1 MAETKTLSYPAS
13 EINNLLA
20 NVKSSATIA
29 RTVTSEVKGR
39 GDSLIDETAAFEMQS
54 KIYIN
59 MDELTDKFYVADF
72 NVGDIY
78 SGGRF
83 NCDKSK
89 LINAASSNKIV
100 LIPNSDVSDSGY
112 AVASVDLHTNITI
125 VFISHQFYF
134 RVYTSSD
141 VDYIEPDDISKY
153 DLPKLLNEI
162 PALAGELEENKSIV
176 SANANKLEHI
186 SESTSGVA
194 GIARGQFGVIP
205 NITTGELEALFDDL
219 KKSEFGIHAMRKLP
233 PLVRQIEADYIEK
246 TDNLENNKANIDG
259 RYENMTSGFAEN
271 LTGRGDAIFCSFTEQ
286 PTGGTLSIKSGVARF
301 KKIVGNTMRF
311 RQEWPN
317 PKFSNGVAPFS
328 SASSLSVNN
337 GVLRI
342 RKNATNARERTS
354 ASLTTIANKFY
365 YFSVEVRNV
374 ALPSGGTPL
383 IQVQGMTR
391 ALPATTLEDAQWH
404 RIEAFGQG
412 TRTLEVVIDARA
424 GMAEGSYIEVRNPQ
438 LFNISELGTLMCSIN
453 NADEFRKMFP
463 DEYYPY
469 SEKHKLIHMGNDY
482 IITQGFNAAEV
493 SGEGYSAELLGGK
506 TYYIGGSRVNLKSI
520 TFDGEAVSLEPD
532 MLFTPYKRGVLYC
545 EGHNVCVNLHHS
557 GYRDGEYQAFWQ
569 DARSIPKL
577 AEIFPNGMKS
587 VELTYDELT
596 EEYAVKRVEMVD
608 MASLE
613 WRALSSGVY
622 YAMISGIA
630 SAATVMCDIYTPA
643 TSPYTV
649 SNGYDTLV
657 DKTIY
662 AYRNSAGVVSGVI
675 IKDTN
680 YPDPT
685 QFIEN
690 IREGKIIYRL
700 ASEVKTRFREHEV
713 SLDYIVDDFG
723 TERVT
728 SLDTYAT
735 FPCAPMVAGIV
746 YDFNAVDE
754 IRSNRNNIADLLA
767 RVEALEAAIATP
779 IAEPIE
785 EEL

>member
-1 MAETKTLSYPAS
+1 MAEEKLILDYPADV
-13 EINNLLA
+13 INELLA
-20 NVKSSATIA
+20 TVKSSAT
-29 RTVTSEVKGR
+29 VGLPVVSEVTGE
-39 GDSLIDETAAFEMQS
+39 GDSLINATAARKLEV
-54 KIYIN
+54 KLITAIH
-59 MDELTDKFYVADF
+59 ELAAQCYVADF
-72 NVGDIY
+72 YVGDLI

-83 NCDKSK
+83 VCDKSK
-89 LINAASSNKIV
+89 LINAIAFEKIV
-100 LIPNSDVSDSGY
+100 LIPFSEGGTSGY
-112 AVASVDLHTNITI
+112 AVASVYAGSSITI
-125 VFISHQFYF
+125 TF
-134 RVYTSSD
+134 VYDRFFFKVVTSTD
-141 VDYIEPDDISKY
+141 IDYIEPEDIFKY
-153 DLPKLLNEI
+153 DLPTLLDKI
-162 PALAGELEENKSIV
+162 PTLAGELEENKSIV
-176 SANANKLEHI
+176 SANANKLAHI

-194 GIARGQFGVIP
+194 GIANGQFGVIP
-205 NITTGELEALFDDL
+205 NIATSDLEVLFQDL
-219 KKSEFGIHAMRKLP
+219 KNSEFGIHAMRKLP

-246 TDNLENNKANIDG
+246 TDNLENNKADIDG

-271 LTGRGDAIFCSFTEQ
+271 LTGRGDAIACSFTEQ
-286 PTGGTLSIKSGVARF
+286 PTGDTLSIKSGVARF
-301 KKIVGNTMRF
+301 KNIYGNTMRF

-328 SASSLSVNN
+328 SASSLSVNY

-342 RKNATNARERTS
+342 RKNATDVTERTT
-354 ASLTTIANKFY
+354 AGLTTIANNYY
-365 YFSVEVRNV
+365 YFSVEVRNESLV
-374 ALPSGGTPL
+374 SGSNPH
-383 IQVQGMTR
+383 IQVNGMTSSQ
-391 ALPATTLEDAQWH
+391 PAATLGDTEWH
-404 RIEAFGQG
+404 RIEAFGVA
-412 TRTLEVVIDARA
+412 TRSLVVSITIPA
-424 GMAEGSYIEVRNPQ
+424 GVEEGSYIEVRNPQ
-438 LFNISELGTLMCSIN
+438 LFNISELGTLMCPIN

-482 IITQGFNAAEV
+482 IITQGFNAAKV

-506 TYYIGGSRVNLKSI
+506 TYYIGGLVDLKSI
-520 TFDGEAVSLEPD
+520 TFDGESVLPSPD

-545 EGHNVCVNLHHS
+545 EGSNVCVNLHHS
-557 GYRDGEYQAFWQ
+557 GYRDGEYQAFWT
-569 DARSIPKL
+569 DSRSIPRL

-587 VELTYDELT
+587 VGVTCDELT

-662 AYRNSAGVVSGVI
+662 AYRDSAGVVSGVI

-690 IREGKIIYRL
+690 IREGKIVYRL

-728 SLDTYAT
+728 ALDTYT
-735 FPCAPMVAGIV
+735 GLTNAPMLANVV

-754 IRSNRNNIADLLA
+754 IRSNRNNINDLLT
-767 RVEALEAAIATP
+767 RVAALEAAIATP